1 MLGRAREGVSD
12 HRRLH
17 LAYLVPTRDE
27 VTERDVDPMR
37 VVYLDGHWYLEG
49 WCHRAEDVRLFRLDR
64 IQTLELLDVDGT
76 PPPQAQPRDV
86 NEALFTPGEED
97 LEVVVETDRAGAW
110 IVDYYPVDRVEDLG
124 EGRRRVTLH
133 VSDPAL
139 VRRLAWRMGG
149 HVRVVSPVDLQ
160 QSVAAGAQEA
170 LSAYTAVPSGV
181 ET

>member
-1 MLGRAREGVSD
+1 
-12 HRRLH
+12 
-17 LAYLVPTRDE
+17 VPTRDE

-110 IVDYYPVDRVEDLG
+110 IVDYYPVDRVGGSPCTCRTRLWCG
-124 EGRRRVTLH
+124 GWRGGWAGTSGWCRPLTSSRAWPRAHRRR
-133 VSDPAL
+133 
-139 VRRLAWRMGG
+139 
-149 HVRVVSPVDLQ
+149 
-160 QSVAAGAQEA
+160 
-170 LSAYTAVPSGV
+170 
-181 ET
+181 